1 MNRLPSALRRALCSA
16 GCAALL
22 AGCAGVATAPAAADR
37 GAATAA
43 AISVPAIARPSGETP
58 AWWFRAGAA
67 QAAAAS
73 AQAQAGGQRAKNV
86 IVFLGDGMSLPTIA
100 AAHILAGQRA
110 GVDGES
116 YRLSFEQFPFSAL
129 SRTYETDQQTP
140 DSAGTMTAIMTGVKT
155 RAGYIGVS
163 QVPRRDDCAGS
174 RGQELVTTLELA
186 AAAGMSTG
194 AVTTTRITHATPA
207 ATYGHLPERNWEVD
221 AELTPEA
228 KAQGCKD
235 FAAQLVDFPG
245 GGLTVA
251 MGGGRTEFLPAGAAD
266 PEHATAVGRRLDG
279 RNLVAEWTARHPQG
293 RYVWNQHQLDALD
306 LAHTPQLLGLF
317 EPSHMHYEHERLH
330 DAAGEPS
337 LAQMTTAAIT
347 VLRQNPNGFFLM
359 VEGGRIDHALHAGN
373 AFRALDETIAFA
385 EAVKAAQ
392 AATDP
397 ADTLIVVT
405 ADHSHTMTFAGY
417 PRRGNPILGKVQG
430 HTSSYDEGSTPGN
443 APDATGL
450 PYTTLGFASG
460 PGYTGASD
468 RQSEGPKHYPHA
480 PNHISPA
487 TQGRPNLTDVD
498 TTDPDYLQE
507 ATVPLKAETHGGE
520 DVAIFANG
528 PGAAAFHGELE
539 QNAIFHIIV
548 QHTPRLRTELCQ
560 LGSCNA
566 AGVPVERPLYSR
578 WLQQE
583 QQGR

>member
-1 MNRLPSALRRALCSA
+1 
-16 GCAALL
+16 
-22 AGCAGVATAPAAADR
+22 
-37 GAATAA
+37 
-43 AISVPAIARPSGETP
+43 
-58 AWWFRAGAA
+58 
-67 QAAAAS
+67 
-73 AQAQAGGQRAKNV
+73 
-86 IVFLGDGMSLPTIA
+86 
-100 AAHILAGQRA
+100 
-110 GVDGES
+110 
-116 YRLSFEQFPFSAL
+116 
-129 SRTYETDQQTP
+129 
-140 DSAGTMTAIMTGVKT
+140 
-155 RAGYIGVS
+155 
-163 QVPRRDDCAGS
+163 
-174 RGQELVTTLELA
+174 
-186 AAAGMSTG
+186 
-194 AVTTTRITHATPA
+194 
-207 ATYGHLPERNWEVD
+207 
-221 AELTPEA
+221 
-228 KAQGCKD
+228 
-235 FAAQLVDFPG
+235 
-245 GGLTVA
+245 
-251 MGGGRTEFLPAGAAD
+251 
-266 PEHATAVGRRLDG
+266 
-279 RNLVAEWTARHPQG
+279 
-293 RYVWNQHQLDALD
+293 
-306 LAHTPQLLGLF
+306 
-317 EPSHMHYEHERLH
+317 
-330 DAAGEPS
+330 
-337 LAQMTTAAIT
+337 MTTAAIA

-385 EAVKAAQ
+385 DAVKAAQ

-430 HTSSYDEGSTPGN
+430 HTSSYDEGSAPGN

-566 AGVPVERPLYSR
+566 AGVPVDRPLYSR